1 MPGGRDGAVTLDPA
15 AGFGDPSP
23 MSATSQTRAELLA
36 KTTALREA
44 GEAVEARRLLQ
55 AALAARPDD
64 ADLLHHLGH
73 LSEAC
78 GDLAQAEAC
87 YRRALLLAPA
97 AMPTARL
104 LGVLLLSQGR
114 YREGFALYEARHATE
129 AGRKPPLPYPEW
141 RGGPVAGRR
150 ILIWPEQ
157 GLGDQI
163 QFARFAPILRTQ
175 GADVTVICWPPLAR
189 LFADS
194 LGVRV
199 IAARGDVD
207 FPDPDAWVMACSLAG
222 RMGVTPETIP
232 ASPYLRAARPWPK
245 ALPPGLKVGVMTS
258 GNPANANDRHRSLP
272 AEAAEALR
280 RLPAQVVDL
289 DPAATGAT
297 DFADTAALVAQLD
310 LVISVDTA
318 VAHLAGAL
326 GKPCWLL
333 LPARGLDW
341 RWMRERRDSP
351 WYPTMRL
358 YRQTTPGD
366 WRPLLRAVAAD
377 FAAFARA

>member
-1 MPGGRDGAVTLDPA
+1 
-15 AGFGDPSP
+15 
-23 MSATSQTRAELLA
+23 MSATSDTRAELLA

-44 GEAVEARRLLQ
+44 GDAAQGRGLLQ
-55 AALAARPDD
+55 AALAAQPDD
-64 ADLLHHLGH
+64 PDLLHHLGH
-73 LSEAC
+73 LSEAD
-78 GDLAQAEAC
+78 GDLEAAEAC
-87 YRRALLLAPA
+87 FRRALALAPE

-104 LGVLLLSQGR
+104 LGALLLSQGR
-114 YREGFALYEARHATE
+114 YPEGFALFEARHAAD
-129 AGRKPPLPYPEW
+129 AGRKPSLPYPEW

-150 ILIWPEQ
+150 LLIWPEQ

-163 QFARFAPILRTQ
+163 QFARFAPILRAQ
-175 GADVTVICWPPLAR
+175 GADVTVVCWPPLAR

-199 IAARGDVD
+199 IAARGEVD

-232 ASPYLRAARPWPK
+232 AASYLRAARPWTRP
-245 ALPPGLKVGVMTS
+245 LPTGLKIGVMTN
-258 GNPANANDRHRSLP
+258 GNPANPNDRHRSLP
-272 AEAAEALR
+272 AEAAAALR
-280 RLPAQVVDL
+280 RLPAQLVEL
-289 DPAATGAT
+289 DPTATGAI

-318 VAHLAGAL
+318 VAHHAGAL

-333 LPARGLDW
+333 LPMHGLDW
-341 RWMRERRDSP
+341 RWMRTRRDSP

-366 WRPLLRAVAAD
+366 WAPVLREVEADLAALTVARGARPGP
-377 FAAFARA
+377 